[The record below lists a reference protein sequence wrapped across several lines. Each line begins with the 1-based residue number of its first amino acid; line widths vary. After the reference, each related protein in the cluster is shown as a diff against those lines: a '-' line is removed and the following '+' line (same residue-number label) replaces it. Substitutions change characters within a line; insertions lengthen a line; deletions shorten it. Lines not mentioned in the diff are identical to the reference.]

1 MYNFFRENEEHKKH
15 LYTDLA
21 CERGR
26 ACKNKLGMEFTKIH
40 SPIGIWEHLK
50 VIDEEAAKS
59 IDRPCGI
66 YSTLNLMQLD
76 LLDEEDISDA
86 TEEVAKRLC
95 IICDDI
101 ATTPAKILI
110 VGLGNE
116 RLTPDTIGP
125 KTASLIKP
133 TLHISEYDKSLFESL
148 ECSEIAIL
156 RPDVTVHTGMD
167 SFSIIKSTCDSL
179 SPNIIIAI
187 DSIMTHSKERLGSTI
202 QISNTGIFPGGIGN
216 LKSAITKSSM
226 GIPVIGIGVP
236 TVMDFRCKK
245 EESEDFSG
253 NGTFYVSPRE
263 IDEITDTAAKIISGA
278 INQAFGFCY

>member
-1 MYNFFRENEEHKKH
+1 MYNFFHENEEHKKH

-21 CERGR
+21 YERGH
-26 ACKNKLGMEFTKIH
+26 ACKNKLGLEFIKTH
-40 SPIGIWEHLK
+40 APIGTWEHLK
-50 VIDEEAAKS
+50 VKDEDAAKS

-101 ATTPAKILI
+101 AVMPAKILI

-116 RLTPDTIGP
+116 RLTPDTVGP

-133 TLHISEYDKSLFESL
+133 TLHISEYDKALFESL
-148 ECSEIAIL
+148 ECSEIAVL
-156 RPDVTVHTGMD
+156 RPDVTVHTGME
-167 SFSIIKSTCDSL
+167 SFEIIKATCASL
-179 SPNIIIAI
+179 SPSVIIAI
-187 DSIMTHSKERLGSTI
+187 DSIMTRSKERLGSTI
-202 QISNTGIFPGGIGN
+202 QISDTGIFPGGIGN
-216 LKSAITKSSM
+216 LKSAITRSTM

-236 TVMDFRCKK
+236 TVMDLRCEK
-245 EESEDFSG
+245 EENEDFSSKG
-253 NGTFYVSPRE
+253 IFYVSPRE